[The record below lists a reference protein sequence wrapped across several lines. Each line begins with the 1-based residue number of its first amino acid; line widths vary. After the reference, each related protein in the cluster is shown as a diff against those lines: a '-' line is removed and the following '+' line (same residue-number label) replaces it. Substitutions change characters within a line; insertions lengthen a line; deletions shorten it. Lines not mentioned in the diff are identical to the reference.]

1 MRHFSFNQFRER
13 GNRQTEALAGNQS
26 LDSEIAAEAGPAP
39 KPRRIG
45 SVWWIIASGVVLIA
59 VIAFGTAILVSDF
72 RDRARSETKRE
83 LNNTAYILAEYCER
97 TLQSIELV
105 QKTVIE
111 KMQSLGLASSGDL
124 GRLMSGFDTH
134 LMLKDM
140 VTGVTQLDALVL
152 VDPSG
157 KLVVSSRS
165 WPMPDADES
174 DREFF

>member
-1 MRHFSFNQFRER
+1 MRHFSLNQFRER

-26 LDSEIAAEAGPAP
+26 LDSEIAAEAGSAP
-39 KPRRIG
+39 KPRRVG

-97 TLQSIELV
+97 TFQSVELV

-140 VTGVTQLDALVL
+140 VTGVPKLELSFWSTRAENWSSLPAL
-152 VDPSG
+152 G
-157 KLVVSSRS
+157 RC
-165 WPMPDADES
+165 PMPT
-174 DREFF
+174 R